1 MEDLD
6 VTTVEE
12 VNNSLRVK
20 YKQQKR
26 LINNL
31 LLIIVFWL
39 LMFLLATLLTVGSAA
54 ADNVIMFGGLSVV
67 PILLFL
73 LKQFSNINKL
83 NKHIKE
89 LNLQKEIFTEQILEK
104 EKSFKNKM
112 KTDQQIS
119 NINSDSKTTN
129 PRFEK
134 KSNGEANGEVTN
146 KFLEKYSKTS
156 N

>member
-12 VNNSLRVK
+12 VNNSLRVQ

-39 LMFLLATLLTVGSAA
+39 LMFLLATLLTVGT
-54 ADNVIMFGGLSVV
+54 DIVDKVILFGGLSVV

-73 LKQFSNINKL
+73 LIQFANINKL
-83 NKHIKE
+83 NKYIKE

-104 EKSFKNKM
+104 EKTFMNKM
-112 KTDQQIS
+112 KTDKQIS
-119 NINSDSKTTN
+119 DFSKHDSYTDFNKDHQE
-129 PRFEK
+129 F
-134 KSNGEANGEVTN
+134 KSEQVTN
-146 KFLEKYSKTS
+146 NFIEKYSNSKL